1 MPRCTPSWCRSW
13 SRRPEATTSIVVD
26 FYWVG
31 EFTKAGWLQPLDDRI
46 KQDNVDTSVYFNSLM
61 NLVGKVDGVTYML
74 PFYNYAM
81 GLTYRKDLVNDP
93 KEQQAFKEKYGIE
106 LRVPE
111 TWDEYMKQV
120 EFFTRDTD
128 GDGQTDFYGV
138 VNQGLRPDPIAMEWS
153 NYLYANGGQYYGE
166 GTWEPML
173 GTPEAAKALEDY
185 RTNLS
190 KFGPPGAASFGF
202 DEAFNVAAQ
211 GKAYS
216 YITYNMF
223 RTAYDDPA
231 QSAVVG
237 KMEIAA
243 VPNGGLNGAW
253 GWAIPKSSPDPE
265 AAWTFLKWIESPEIA
280 KKRALL
286 GGSPTRTDV
295 FEDAELLAKYE
306 YYPALRNLLETSRNF
321 PVFTYTPQFVE
332 VLGRELS
339 LAVTGEKDP
348 QAALATT
355 DQEFADLLR
364 KDDKLKD

>member
-1 MPRCTPSWCRSW
+1 M
-13 SRRPEATTSIVVD
+13 
-26 FYWVG
+26 
-31 EFTKAGWLQPLDDRI
+31 
-46 KQDNVDTSVYFNSLM
+46 
-61 NLVGKVDGVTYML
+61 
-74 PFYNYAM
+74 
-81 GLTYRKDLVNDP
+81 
-93 KEQQAFKEKYGIE
+93 
-106 LRVPE
+106 PE

-153 NYLYANGGQYYGE
+153 NYLYANGGQYYDE
-166 GTWEPML
+166 GTWKPML
-173 GTPEAAKALEDY
+173 DTPEAAQALE
-185 RTNLS
+185 RLHAPTSEVRAPRRRELRLRRGVQRR
-190 KFGPPGAASFGF
+190 GPG
-202 DEAFNVAAQ
+202 Q
-211 GKAYS
+211 GVQLHHLQHVPHRLRRS
-216 YITYNMF
+216 
-223 RTAYDDPA
+223 RE
-231 QSAVVG
+231 SAVVG

-332 VLGRELS
+332 VLGPR
-339 LAVTGEKDP
+339 AVARRDR
-348 QAALATT
+348 
-355 DQEFADLLR
+355 R
-364 KDDKLKD
+364 KGPAGRARHHGRRSSRTCCARTAS